1 MNETEL
7 DNATAPRS
15 VDQQQAC
22 SAVGAFDRDEA
33 FWQKIRTLPDEV
45 KSREDIQGM
54 LLFKSKAKQLNRDIE
69 DAIELRLAGWTASL
83 PSGPLDVERVFA
95 WQWRRPG
102 PKGGRLFLS
111 TQQAR
116 NALRKGADSL
126 PNVLRQA
133 RAAQGVDDS
142 TD

>member
-1 MNETEL
+1 MSEENNSQKPQRE
-7 DNATAPRS
+7 A

-54 LLFKSKAKQLNRDIE
+54 LLFKSKAQQLNRDIE
-69 DAIELRLAGWTASL
+69 DAIELRLAGWMASP
-83 PSGPLDVERVFA
+83 PSGPLDIERVFA

-102 PKGGRLFLS
+102 PKGERLFLS
-111 TQQAR
+111 TQQAV

-126 PNVLRQA
+126 PNA
-133 RAAQGVDDS
+133 KAQP
-142 TD
+142 